1 MLGGTERLL
10 WLLLLLLLPR
20 AWGHGGQARP
30 REGTEEAGSARAWLA
45 FQGLRERLGAAGA
58 FSRHYWARFSCRVWP
73 QDCGEDEEASA
84 RSPGKTVG
92 LRRAGAGRRDARGP
106 LGSGRGVQSLVPVLG
121 RRERG
126 HQTSALAAGSA
137 VPPSLLAELKAG
149 QPLRNR
155 EPSSLRRRPQRWLC
169 VLMQTSGPGCTPRRL
184 LAPPD
189 TAYTSLLSP
198 NLPCHYS
205 KELLLLTFLMTLRK
219 TPSWAL
225 PTSTLSSS
233 SAAYRSR
240 SWATSPPNLTSDLF
254 SVTDKL

>member
-10 WLLLLLLLPR
+10 WLLLLSLLLPPPS
-20 AWGHGGQARP
+20 AWGQGGQARP

-45 FQGLRERLGAAGA
+45 FQGLRERLRAAGA
-58 FSRHYWARFSCRVWP
+58 LSRHYWARFSCRVWP

-84 RSPGKTVG
+84 RSPGKILG

-106 LGSGRGVQSLVPVLG
+106 LGSVRGVQSLAPVLG
-121 RRERG
+121 RRDRG
-126 HQTSALAAGSA
+126 HQTSALAASSA

-149 QPLRNR
+149 QRLRNR
-155 EPSSLRRRPQRWLC
+155 EPSSLPPPPPALALRPYADERSWLH
-169 VLMQTSGPGCTPRRL
+169 SPPAPGFSRQGF
-184 LAPPD
+184 
-189 TAYTSLLSP
+189 TSLLSP

-219 TPSWAL
+219 TASWAL

-233 SAAYRSR
+233 SAAYRR
-240 SWATSPPNLTSDLF
+240 
-254 SVTDKL
+254 